1 LLSRSPASQPQ
12 VHTIFEAVR
21 NIRKKLDLPIL
32 LVEQRAVEALELC
45 DRAYILESGRITMS
59 SDRETL
65 MGNPLVQKAYLG
77 AI

>member
-1 LLSRSPASQPQ
+1 